1 MEEQTRQAAAGART
15 LRAIPDASDTG
26 QLTHRGLRLLV
37 VDDHELIL
45 WGTRVLLCR
54 LSWVQRCVQAS
65 TSEQALEYAGRYR
78 PHVAIVDLMIGGQ
91 SGLELCTALRR
102 TAPDTKVL
110 LTSGIGEVSRA
121 RAVAAGAVGY
131 LPKESDTDE
140 LLRAIRALHA
150 GDTWFPAERPAQR
163 PVGELSQR
171 EREVLQLMALGA
183 TNREIA
189 QRMHL
194 APDTIKQYTSSVYR
208 KLDAG
213 NRAGAVHRGQQMGL
227 IA

>member
-1 MEEQTRQAAAGART
+1 MQEEAVQRVEGARPMART
-15 LRAIPDASDTG
+15 PEALDTVR
-26 QLTHRGLRLLV
+26 LTRRGVRLLV

-54 LSWVQRCVQAS
+54 LNWVQRCLQARN
-65 TSEQALEYAGRYR
+65 SEQALEFAGRYR

-102 TAPDTKVL
+102 SAPDTKVL

-121 RAVAAGAVGY
+121 RAIAAGAVGY
-131 LPKESDTDE
+131 VPKESGTDE
-140 LLRAIRALHA
+140 LLGAIRALHA
-150 GDTWFPAERPAQR
+150 GDTWFPADRAAWK

-189 QRMHL
+189 LRMHL
-194 APDTIKQYTSSVYR
+194 APDTIKQYASNVYR

-213 NRAGAVHRGQQMGL
+213 NRAAAVHRAQQIGL

>member
-1 MEEQTRQAAAGART
+1 MEETVLAIDGAGPMAGT
-15 LRAIPDASDTG
+15 PDASDLG
-26 QLTHRGLRLLV
+26 QPTHRGLRLLV

-54 LSWVQRCVQAS
+54 LNWVQRCLQARN
-65 TSEQALEYAGRYR
+65 SEQALEFAGRYR
-78 PHVAIVDLMIGGQ
+78 PHVAIVDLMIGGE
-91 SGLELCTALRR
+91 SGLELSTTLRR
-102 TAPDTKVL
+102 TTPDVKVL
-110 LTSGIGEVSRA
+110 LTSGVGEVSRA
-121 RAVAAGAVGY
+121 RAVAAGAAGY

-150 GDTWFPAERPAQR
+150 GDTWFPADRTAR
-163 PVGELSQR
+163 KPVGALSQR
-171 EREVLQLMALGA
+171 ERDVLQLIALGA

-189 QRMHL
+189 LRMHL
-194 APDTIKQYTSSVYR
+194 APDTIKQYTSNVYR

-213 NRAGAVHRGQQMGL
+213 NRAAAVHRAQQIGL

>member
-1 MEEQTRQAAAGART
+1 MEEMTVQAVE
-15 LRAIPDASDTG
+15 G
-26 QLTHRGLRLLV
+26 QLTRRGLRLLV

-54 LSWVQRCVQAS
+54 LSWVQRCVQARDS
-65 TSEQALEYAGRYR
+65 GQALELAGRYR
-78 PHVAIVDLMIGGQ
+78 PHVAIVDLMIGSE

-131 LPKESDTDE
+131 VPKESDSDE

-150 GDTWFPAERPAQR
+150 GDTWFPAERAPQQ
-163 PVGELSQR
+163 PVGRLSQR
-171 EREVLQLMALGA
+171 ERDVLQQIAVGA

-189 QRMHL
+189 LRMHL

-213 NRAGAVHRGQQMGL
+213 NRAAAVHRAQQMGL

>member
-1 MEEQTRQAAAGART
+1 MA
-15 LRAIPDASDTG
+15 AIPDAADTR
-26 QLTHRGLRLLV
+26 QLTRRGLRLLV

-91 SGLELCTALRR
+91 SGLELCAALRR

-140 LLRAIRALHA
+140 LLRAIRVLHA

-171 EREVLQLMALGA
+171 EREVLELMALAPPIARSHGGCTWPPTRSSSTPRASTASWAPA
-183 TNREIA
+183 TVLRPSTA
-189 QRMHL
+189 DSRW
-194 APDTIKQYTSSVYR
+194 
-208 KLDAG
+208 G
-213 NRAGAVHRGQQMGL
+213 
-227 IA
+227 

>member
-1 MEEQTRQAAAGART
+1 MEEETVQA
-15 LRAIPDASDTG
+15 P
-26 QLTHRGLRLLV
+26 THRGLRVLV

-54 LSWVQRCVQAS
+54 LRWVQRCVQARNA
-65 TSEQALEYAGRYR
+65 EQAVEYAVRYR

-91 SGLELCTALRR
+91 SGLELCRALRR
-102 TAPDTKVL
+102 TAPDTTVL

-121 RAVAAGAVGY
+121 RAIAAGAAGY

-140 LLRAIRALHA
+140 LLSAIRALHA
-150 GDTWFPAERPAQR
+150 GDTWFAAERAAQR
-163 PVGELSQR
+163 PVGELSKR

-194 APDTIKQYTSSVYR
+194 APDTIKQYASNVYR

-213 NRAGAVHRGQQMGL
+213 NRAAAVHRAQHMGL

>member
-1 MEEQTRQAAAGART
+1 MREQTVQAVEGAT
-15 LRAIPDASDTG
+15 SDPG
-26 QLTHRGLRLLV
+26 RLTRRGLRLLV

-54 LSWVQRCVQAS
+54 LSWVQRCVQAR
-65 TSEQALEYAGRYR
+65 TSEQALELAGRYR

-121 RAVAAGAVGY
+121 RAVAAGAAGY
-131 LPKESDTDE
+131 VPKESDSGE
-140 LLRAIRALHA
+140 LIRAIRALHT
-150 GDTWFPAERPAQR
+150 GDTWFPADRAAQQPA
-163 PVGELSQR
+163 GGLSQR
-171 EREVLQLMALGA
+171 ERDVLQLIAVGA

-189 QRMHL
+189 RRMHL

-213 NRAGAVHRGQQMGL
+213 NRAAAVHRAQQMGL

>member
-1 MEEQTRQAAAGART
+1 MHMEEQTVKTVDGT
-15 LRAIPDASDTG
+15 PDGSDTG
-26 QLTHRGLRLLV
+26 QLTRRGLRLLV

-54 LSWVQRCVQAS
+54 LSWVQRCLQAR
-65 TSEQALEYAGRYR
+65 TCEQALEHAGRYR

-91 SGLELCTALRR
+91 SGLELSTALRR

-121 RAVAAGAVGY
+121 RAVAAGAAGY
-131 LPKESDTDE
+131 VPKESDTDE

-150 GDTWFPAERPAQR
+150 GDTWFPPERAAQL
-163 PVGELSQR
+163 PVGRLSER

-194 APDTIKQYTSSVYR
+194 APDTIKQYTSNVYR
-208 KLDAG
+208 KLNAG
-213 NRAGAVHRGQQMGL
+213 NRAAAVHRAQQMGL

>member
-1 MEEQTRQAAAGART
+1 MEQETVQAPTR
-15 LRAIPDASDTG
+15 
-26 QLTHRGLRLLV
+26 RGLRLLV

-54 LSWVQRCVQAS
+54 LNWVQRCVQARN
-65 TSEQALEYAGRYR
+65 SEQALEFASRYR
-78 PHVAIVDLMIGGQ
+78 PHVAIVDLMIGSR

-110 LTSGIGEVSRA
+110 LTSGVGEVSRA
-121 RAVAAGAVGY
+121 RAVAAGAEGY
-131 LPKESDTDE
+131 VPKESDTDE

-150 GDTWFPAERPAQR
+150 GDTWFPADRAAHR

-171 EREVLQLMALGA
+171 EREVLQLIALGA

-189 QRMHL
+189 AAD
-194 APDTIKQYTSSVYR
+194 APRTRHDQ
-208 KLDAG
+208 
-213 NRAGAVHRGQQMGL
+213 AVHVQRLPQAGRRQPGGGRPPGTADGADRM
-227 IA
+227 IAQPADVAMHSTRP

>member
-1 MEEQTRQAAAGART
+1 MQEERIQGVESASPVGRTPEASGAGRPTR
-15 LRAIPDASDTG
+15 
-26 QLTHRGLRLLV
+26 RGLRLLV

-45 WGTRVLLCR
+45 WGTRVVLCR
-54 LSWVQRCVQAS
+54 LNWVQRCLQARN
-65 TSEQALEYAGRYR
+65 SEQALQFAGRYR
-78 PHVAIVDLMIGGQ
+78 PHVAIVDLMIGAQ
-91 SGLELCTALRR
+91 SGLELCAALRR

-131 LPKESDTDE
+131 LPKESSTDE

-150 GDTWFPAERPAQR
+150 GDMWFPADTAARKS
-163 PVGELSQR
+163 VGELSQR
-171 EREVLQLMALGA
+171 EREVLQLIALGA

-189 QRMHL
+189 LRMHL
-194 APDTIKQYTSSVYR
+194 APDTIKQYTSNVYR

-213 NRAGAVHRGQQMGL
+213 NRAAAVHRAQQIGL

>member
-1 MEEQTRQAAAGART
+1 
-15 LRAIPDASDTG
+15 
-26 QLTHRGLRLLV
+26 LLV

-54 LSWVQRCVQAS
+54 LSWVQRCLQARN
-65 TSEQALEYAGRYR
+65 SEQALELAGRYR
-78 PHVAIVDLMIGGQ
+78 PHVAIVDLMIGGE

-110 LTSGIGEVSRA
+110 LTSGIGEISRA
-121 RAVAAGAVGY
+121 RAVAVGAVGY
-131 LPKESDTDE
+131 VPKEADSDE

-150 GDTWFPAERPAQR
+150 GDDGWFPADRTAQR

-189 QRMHL
+189 LRMHL

-213 NRAGAVHRGQQMGL
+213 NRAAAVHRAQQIGL